1 MGRRS
6 FFFLIA
12 AGLDFQEVEG
22 KKINE
27 HEWIKQIRVTK
38 VRECGGGLLMTIKRQ
53 RKIIFGVNNA
63 NTHTHTLSC
72 STPTCACHDHKGC
85 WVIMLMML

>member
-1 MGRRS
+1 M
-6 FFFLIA
+6 FFFFSYCCCWTRFS
-12 AGLDFQEVEG
+12 GG
-22 KKINE
+22 GGKKKINE

-63 NTHTHTLSC
+63 NTHTHSHAAHPRVHVMITKD
-72 STPTCACHDHKGC
+72 AG
-85 WVIMLMML
+85 

>member
-63 NTHTHTLSC
+63 NTHTHTH
-72 STPTCACHDHKGC
+72 P
-85 WVIMLMML
+85 LMQHTHVCVS

>member
-1 MGRRS
+1 M
-6 FFFLIA
+6 
-12 AGLDFQEVEG
+12 EG

-63 NTHTHTLSC
+63 NTHTHSHAAHPHVRVMITKD
-72 STPTCACHDHKGC
+72 AG
-85 WVIMLMML
+85 